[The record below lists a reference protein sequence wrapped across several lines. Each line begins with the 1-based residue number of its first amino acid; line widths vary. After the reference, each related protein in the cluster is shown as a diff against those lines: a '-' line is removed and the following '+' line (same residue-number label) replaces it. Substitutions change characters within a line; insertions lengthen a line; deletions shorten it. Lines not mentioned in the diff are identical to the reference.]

1 MVMSKSPA
9 LACPIM
15 KKIEPEAFRKAT
27 KSVEKVT
34 TMNTVSRPSWKW
46 LCLFLMSFMSCSIKV
61 RTEEKHDLFCNGLFE
76 EMELALLKSSL
87 MCSGSS
93 TSF

>member
-1 MVMSKSPA
+1 
-9 LACPIM
+9 M

-61 RTEEKHDLFCNGLFE
+61 RTEEKHDLFCYGLFE
-76 EMELALLKSSL
+76 EMELALLKSSR

>member
-1 MVMSKSPA
+1 MSKSPA
-9 LACPIM
+9 LACPII
-15 KKIEPEAFRKAT
+15 KKMELDALRKAT

-46 LCLFLMSFMSCSIKV
+46 LYLFLISFISCSIND
-61 RTEEKHDLFCNGLFE
+61 RTEEEHDLFYCGIIE
-76 EMELALLKSSL
+76 EMELSLLTSSR